1 MRPRDLAELFAL
13 AALWGAA
20 FLFIRVAVPTF
31 GPVALVLLR
40 VGGAALVLLPLLMRS
55 GDVAALR
62 AHWRA
67 ILLVGL
73 TNTALPFLGFS
84 VAALAINAG
93 LSSIFNA
100 TTPLWAALIAWG
112 WLGDRPTPARWLG
125 LAIGFAGVLSLV
137 IDKASLQP
145 GEHGVSPAL
154 AIAACIA
161 AAACYGFSA
170 NVTRRRLSGVPPL
183 AVAAG
188 SQLAATALLAG
199 PALWLWPS
207 ASPTAA
213 EWLMVALLALPCTAL
228 AYLLYF
234 RLIAHAGPTN
244 ASTVTFLI
252 PAFSIGWGA
261 MFLDEVLTLPLLIG
275 CAVIL
280 VGTALATGVAA
291 RRRPPE
297 RLA

>member
-1 MRPRDLAELFAL
+1 
-13 AALWGAA
+13 
-20 FLFIRVAVPTF
+20 
-31 GPVALVLLR
+31 
-40 VGGAALVLLPLLMRS
+40 
-55 GDVAALR
+55 
-62 AHWRA
+62 
-67 ILLVGL
+67 
-73 TNTALPFLGFS
+73 
-84 VAALAINAG
+84 
-93 LSSIFNA
+93 
-100 TTPLWAALIAWG
+100 
-112 WLGDRPTPARWLG
+112 
-125 LAIGFAGVLSLV
+125 
-137 IDKASLQP
+137 
-145 GEHGVSPAL
+145 
-154 AIAACIA
+154 
-161 AAACYGFSA
+161 
-170 NVTRRRLSGVPPL
+170 L

-280 VGTALATGVAA
+280 VGTALATGVVA